1 MKKRPG
7 LALLILAAMVNLLSG
22 QEARKEKTSP
32 LSVYLTTDLLYYP
45 ESKTQPGSSGT
56 HFAGLTGAYSGYEC
70 RTQLFVDY
78 LIKTPLGRHWL
89 LKDANVVLTGAF
101 ELTPLSVRPQL
112 ALGFQPFPFLVFKGG
127 GSIGFGW
134 NMLGFEGLCALDEK
148 SKKYEA
154 VSTFSHPFYEVW
166 AQGTL
171 MFDTGALVP
180 GDWNHLIMLASYKTF
195 YSGIAGLEKHRPYE
209 WQGDKNRV
217 EGLQYEFCGI
227 LAYQMP
233 LVLYRAGFMYT
244 AYGHYDGGDYGDFD
258 ASYDGA
264 FTQHSLSGLCQFK
277 FAEKDE
283 LTCIAQFSTRRSFDK
298 ELDEAEDALFAQK
311 VGTEWFFQRL
321 IFSWNHKF

>member
-7 LALLILAAMVNLLSG
+7 LVLLILAAMVNLLSA
-22 QEARKEKTSP
+22 QKNKKEETSP
-32 LSVYLTTDLLYYP
+32 LSVYLTTDVAYYP
-45 ESKTQPGSSGT
+45 ESKTKIGRSGT
-56 HFAGLTGAYSGYEC
+56 HFAGLTGAYSGFEC
-70 RTQLFVDY
+70 RSTLFADY
-78 LIKTPLGRHWL
+78 MIKTPLGEHWL

-101 ELTPLSVRPQL
+101 ELTPLSIRPQL

-154 VSTFSHPFYEVW
+154 LSTFSHPFYEVW

-180 GDWNHLIMLASYKTF
+180 GDWNHLIMFASYKTF
-195 YSGIAGLEKHRPYE
+195 YSGLAGLGKHTPYG

-264 FTQHSLSGLCQFK
+264 FTQHSLAGLCQFK

-283 LTCIAQFSTRRSFDK
+283 LTCMAQFTTRRSFDK
-298 ELDEAEDALFAQK
+298 ELDSAEDALFAQK

-321 IFSWNHKF
+321 IFSWTHKF

>member
-7 LALLILAAMVNLLSG
+7 LALLILVAMVNLLCA
-22 QEARKEKTSP
+22 QEARKEETSP

-45 ESKTQPGSSGT
+45 ESKTQPESSGT
-56 HFAGLTGAYSGYEC
+56 HFAGLTGAYSGFEC

-78 LIKTPLGRHWL
+78 MIKTPLGGHWL

-154 VSTFSHPFYEVW
+154 LSTFSHPFYEVW

-195 YSGIAGLEKHRPYE
+195 YSGIAGLGRHTPYG

-244 AYGHYDGGDYGDFD
+244 AYGHYDGSDYGDFD
-258 ASYDGA
+258 TSYDGA
-264 FTQHSLSGLCQFK
+264 FTQHSLAGLCQFK

-283 LTCIAQFSTRRSFDK
+283 LTCIAQFTTRRSFDK

-321 IFSWNHKF
+321 IFSWTHKF

>member
-1 MKKRPG
+1 MECKTDGSNFAPVAG
-7 LALLILAAMVNLLSG
+7 AFSG
-22 QEARKEKTSP
+22 FECC
-32 LSVYLTTDLLYYP
+32 TTL
-45 ESKTQPGSSGT
+45 
-56 HFAGLTGAYSGYEC
+56 FA
-70 RTQLFVDY
+70 DY
-78 LIKTPLGRHWL
+78 KIETPLGNHWL
-89 LKDANVVLTGAF
+89 LKDANVLLSGGMQ
-101 ELTPLSVRPQL
+101 LTPLSILPQIS
-112 ALGFQPFPFLVFKGG
+112 LGFQPFPFFVLKAGG
-127 GSIGFGW
+127 MLGLGW

-171 MFDTGALVP
+171 MFDTGTLIP

-195 YSGIAGLEKHRPYE
+195 YSGLAGLGRHTPFE

-258 ASYDGA
+258 TSYDGA
-264 FTQHSLSGLCQFK
+264 FTQYSLAGLCQFK

-321 IFSWNHKF
+321 IFSWSHKF

>member
-56 HFAGLTGAYSGYEC
+56 HFAGLTGAYSGFEC

-78 LIKTPLGRHWL
+78 LIKTPLGRHLL

-154 VSTFSHPFYEVW
+154 LSTFSHPFYEVW

-195 YSGIAGLEKHRPYE
+195 YSGIAGLEKHRPFE

-244 AYGHYDGGDYGDFD
+244 AYGHFDGSDYGDFD

-264 FTQHSLSGLCQFK
+264 FTQHSLAGLCQFK

-283 LTCIAQFSTRRSFDK
+283 LTCIAQFTTRRSFDK
-298 ELDEAEDALFAQK
+298 ELDRAEDALFAQK

-321 IFSWNHKF
+321 IFSWTHKF

>member
-7 LALLILAAMVNLLSG
+7 LAFLILAAMVNLLCA
-22 QEARKEKTSP
+22 QEARKEKASP

-56 HFAGLTGAYSGYEC
+56 HFAGLTGAYSGFEC
-70 RTQLFVDY
+70 RSQLFVDY
-78 LIKTPLGRHWL
+78 MIKTPLGGHWL

-154 VSTFSHPFYEVW
+154 VSTFSYPFYEVW
-166 AQGTL
+166 VQGTL

-195 YSGIAGLEKHRPYE
+195 YSGIAGLGRHTPYG

-264 FTQHSLSGLCQFK
+264 FTQHSLAGLCQFK

-283 LTCIAQFSTRRSFDK
+283 LTCIAQFTTRRSFDK

-311 VGTEWFFQRL
+311 VGTEWYFQRL
-321 IFSWNHKF
+321 IFSWTHKF

>member
-1 MKKRPG
+1 
-7 LALLILAAMVNLLSG
+7 
-22 QEARKEKTSP
+22 
-32 LSVYLTTDLLYYP
+32 
-45 ESKTQPGSSGT
+45 
-56 HFAGLTGAYSGYEC
+56 
-70 RTQLFVDY
+70 
-78 LIKTPLGRHWL
+78 
-89 LKDANVVLTGAF
+89 
-101 ELTPLSVRPQL
+101 
-112 ALGFQPFPFLVFKGG
+112 
-127 GSIGFGW
+127 
-134 NMLGFEGLCALDEK
+134 
-148 SKKYEA
+148 
-154 VSTFSHPFYEVW
+154 
-166 AQGTL
+166 

-195 YSGIAGLEKHRPYE
+195 YSGIAGLEKHRPFE

-258 ASYDGA
+258 ASYYGA
-264 FTQHSLSGLCQFK
+264 FTQHSLAGLCQFK

-321 IFSWNHKF
+321 IFSWTHKCF

>member
-1 MKKRPG
+1 MKKIPC
-7 LALLILAAMVNLLSG
+7 LAFLILAFCANLLSA
-22 QEARKEKTSP
+22 QETKNEERSP
-32 LSVYLTTDLLYYP
+32 LSVYVTTDVVYYP
-45 ESKTQPGSSGT
+45 ESKAKIGRSDA
-56 HFAGLTGAYSGYEC
+56 HFAGITGAFSGFEW
-70 RTQLFVDY
+70 RSTLFADY
-78 LIKTPLGRHWL
+78 MIKTPLGEHWL
-89 LKDANVVLTGAF
+89 LSDANVVLTGAF
-101 ELTPLSVRPQL
+101 EFTGISVRPQL
-112 ALGFQPFPFLVFKGG
+112 ALGFQSFPFLVFKGG

-180 GDWNHLIMLASYKTF
+180 GDWNHLVMLASYKTF
-195 YSGIAGLEKHRPYE
+195 YSGIAGLEKHRPFE

-258 ASYDGA
+258 VSYDGA
-264 FTQHSLSGLCQFK
+264 FTQQSLSGLCQFK

-311 VGTEWFFQRL
+311 VGTEWYFQRL
-321 IFSWNHKF
+321 IFSWTHKF

>member
-7 LALLILAAMVNLLSG
+7 LAFLILAAMVNLLCA

-32 LSVYLTTDLLYYP
+32 LSVYLMTDLLYYP

-56 HFAGLTGAYSGYEC
+56 HFAGLTGAYSGFEC

-78 LIKTPLGRHWL
+78 LIKTPLGGHWL

-148 SKKYEA
+148 SRKYE
-154 VSTFSHPFYEVW
+154 VLSTFSHPFYEVW

-195 YSGIAGLEKHRPYE
+195 YSGLAGLEKHRPFE

-244 AYGHYDGGDYGDFD
+244 AYGHFDGSDYGDFD

-264 FTQHSLSGLCQFK
+264 FTQHSLAGLCQFK

-283 LTCIAQFSTRRSFDK
+283 LTCIAQFTTRRSFDK
-298 ELDEAEDALFAQK
+298 ELDSAEDALFAQK

-321 IFSWNHKF
+321 IFSWSHKF

>member
-1 MKKRPG
+1 MKKIPG
-7 LALLILAAMVNLLSG
+7 LAFLILAAGVNLLCA
-22 QEARKEKTSP
+22 QEARNEKTSP

-45 ESKTQPGSSGT
+45 ESKTQSGSSGM
-56 HFAGLTGAYSGYEC
+56 HFAGLTGAYSGFEC
-70 RTQLFVDY
+70 RSQLFVDY
-78 LIKTPLGRHWL
+78 LIKTPLGDPWL

-148 SKKYEA
+148 SRKYE
-154 VSTFSHPFYEVW
+154 VLSTFSHPFYEVW
-166 AQGTL
+166 AQGTF
-171 MFDTGALVP
+171 MFDTGALIP

-195 YSGIAGLEKHRPYE
+195 YSGIAGLGRHTPYG

-233 LVLYRAGFMYT
+233 LVFYRAGFMYT
-244 AYGHYDGGDYGDFD
+244 AYGHFDGGDYGDFD

-283 LTCIAQFSTRRSFDK
+283 LTCIAQFTTRRSFDK

-321 IFSWNHKF
+321 IFSWSHKF

>member
-7 LALLILAAMVNLLSG
+7 LALLILAAMVNLLSA
-22 QEARKEKTSP
+22 QKNKKEETSP

-56 HFAGLTGAYSGYEC
+56 HFAGLTGAYSGFEC

-78 LIKTPLGRHWL
+78 MIKTPLGDHWL

-154 VSTFSHPFYEVW
+154 LSIFSHPFYEVW

-195 YSGIAGLEKHRPYE
+195 FSGIAGLGRHTPYG

-244 AYGHYDGGDYGDFD
+244 AYGHFDGGDYGDFD

-264 FTQHSLSGLCQFK
+264 FTQHSLAGLCQFK

-321 IFSWNHKF
+321 IFSWSHKF

>member
-1 MKKRPG
+1 M
-7 LALLILAAMVNLLSG
+7 
-22 QEARKEKTSP
+22 
-32 LSVYLTTDLLYYP
+32 
-45 ESKTQPGSSGT
+45 
-56 HFAGLTGAYSGYEC
+56 
-70 RTQLFVDY
+70 
-78 LIKTPLGRHWL
+78 IKTPLGGHWL

-148 SKKYEA
+148 SRKYEA
-154 VSTFSHPFYEVW
+154 LSTFSHPFYEVW

-171 MFDTGALVP
+171 MFDTGALIP

-195 YSGIAGLEKHRPYE
+195 YSGIAGLGRHTPYE

-264 FTQHSLSGLCQFK
+264 FTQHSLAGLCQFK

-321 IFSWNHKF
+321 IFSWSHKF

>member
-7 LALLILAAMVNLLSG
+7 LALLILAAMVNLLCA
-22 QEARKEKTSP
+22 QKNKKEKTSP
-32 LSVYLTTDLLYYP
+32 LSVYLTTDFLYYP

-56 HFAGLTGAYSGYEC
+56 HFAGLTGAYSGFEC

-78 LIKTPLGRHWL
+78 MIKTPLGGHWL

-195 YSGIAGLEKHRPYE
+195 YSGIAGLEKHRPYG

-264 FTQHSLSGLCQFK
+264 FTQHSLAGLCQFK

-283 LTCIAQFSTRRSFDK
+283 LTCIAQFTTRRSFDK

-321 IFSWNHKF
+321 IFSWSHKF

>member
-7 LALLILAAMVNLLSG
+7 LAFLILAAMVNLLCA

-32 LSVYLTTDLLYYP
+32 LSVYLMTDLLYYP

-56 HFAGLTGAYSGYEC
+56 HFAGLTGAYSGFEC
-70 RTQLFVDY
+70 RSQLFVDY
-78 LIKTPLGRHWL
+78 MIKTPLGEHWL

-195 YSGIAGLEKHRPYE
+195 YSGIAGLGRHTPYG

-244 AYGHYDGGDYGDFD
+244 AYGHFDGSDYGDFD

-264 FTQHSLSGLCQFK
+264 FTQHSLAGLCQFK

-283 LTCIAQFSTRRSFDK
+283 LTCIAQFTTRRSFDK

-311 VGTEWFFQRL
+311 VGTEWYFQRL
-321 IFSWNHKF
+321 IFSWSHKF

>member
-1 MKKRPG
+1 MKKIPG
-7 LALLILAAMVNLLSG
+7 LAFLILAAGVNLLSG

-32 LSVYLTTDLLYYP
+32 LSVYLTTDLLYYT

-134 NMLGFEGLCALDEK
+134 NMLGFEGLCALVEK

-154 VSTFSHPFYEVW
+154 VSIFSHPFYEVW

-180 GDWNHLIMLASYKTF
+180 GDWNHLVMLASYKTF
-195 YSGIAGLEKHRPYE
+195 YSGLAGLEKHRPYE

-321 IFSWNHKF
+321 IFSWTHKF

>member
-7 LALLILAAMVNLLSG
+7 LALLILAAMVNLLSA
-22 QEARKEKTSP
+22 QKNKKEETSP

-56 HFAGLTGAYSGYEC
+56 HFAGLTGAYSGFEC

-78 LIKTPLGRHWL
+78 LIKTPLGGHWL

-148 SKKYEA
+148 SKRYEA
-154 VSTFSHPFYEVW
+154 LSTFSHPFYEVW

-195 YSGIAGLEKHRPYE
+195 YSGLAGLGRHTPFE

-283 LTCIAQFSTRRSFDK
+283 LTCIAQSTTRRSFDK

-321 IFSWNHKF
+321 IFSWTHKF